1 MIRRLPI
8 LLLLIL
14 AAGCDPVSN
23 LKRDQQVVFFPTVAY
38 RSSDGKGW
46 EVEVQG
52 CVYEEEK
59 HRMALLLLREALQL
73 RNVNLSGSENTM
85 LAKRA
90 RLFMVDHERG
100 KRIVVR
106 IGKKK
111 FKLSESGPDGRVF
124 GEFHIPDAALPNS
137 GDPTLAVRA
146 VLGSGDSRLF
156 TGQVALFGGS
166 GLTVISDIDDTIKIT
181 DVRDRNATLRNTFLE
196 PFRPVPGMA
205 ELYQEWMRR
214 EKAEFCYVSASP
226 WQLVLPLRE
235 FISSNGFPGG
245 PFYLKEF
252 RWKDESLFN
261 LFESPEQ
268 YKPKV
273 IEPLLERFPHRRF
286 VLVGDSGERDPE
298 IYGALARRFPAQI
311 SRIFIRDVSNE
322 PVQRYQIAFRE
333 VPPAIWTV
341 FHDPAEIAG
350 LLP

>member
-1 MIRRLPI
+1 VIRPLAI
-8 LLLLIL
+8 LLLSI
-14 AAGCDPVSN
+14 AGAGCDPVSN
-23 LKRDQQVVFFPTVAY
+23 LKPDQEVLFFPTIAH

-46 EVEVQG
+46 DGEIHG

-59 HRMALLLLREALQL
+59 HRIALLVLREALQL

-100 KRIVVR
+100 KRIVVKV
-106 IGKKK
+106 GNKT
-111 FKLSESGPDGRVF
+111 FELSESGPDGRVS
-124 GEFHIPDAALPNS
+124 GVFHITDNSLPNP
-137 GDPTLAVRA
+137 GDATLAVRA
-146 VLGSGDSRLF
+146 VLGAGDSRLF
-156 TGQVALFGGS
+156 TGQVSLFDGS

-196 PFRPVPGMA
+196 PFKPVPGMA
-205 ELYQEWMRR
+205 EVYQEWLRR
-214 EKAEFCYVSASP
+214 GKAEFCYVSASP
-226 WQLVLPLRE
+226 WQLFLPLTE
-235 FISSNGFPGG
+235 FIRSNGFPSG

-252 RWKDESLFN
+252 RWKDESLLN
-261 LFESPEQ
+261 LFDSPEK

-298 IYGALARRFPAQI
+298 IYGALARKFPAQI
-311 SRIFIRDVSNE
+311 SRIFIRDVWNE
-322 PVQRYQIAFRE
+322 PMERYQAAFRE
-333 VPPAIWTV
+333 VSPAVWKI
-341 FHDPAEIAG
+341 FRDPAEIAG